1 MFSYILFL
9 EILADRRI
17 KNIGTL
23 KNDAQ
28 ILKVLRV
35 KVAPFTRVQNQIL
48 TPSNLFFSIIAN

>member
-17 KNIGTL
+17 KNIDTL

-28 ILKVLRV
+28 ILKVCV
-35 KVAPFTRVQNQIL
+35 SK
-48 TPSNLFFSIIAN
+48 